1 MGSPHIN
8 GKAQKMDLNLGDDM
22 LGTHLEICCFRREGG
37 AAVDTTAV
45 PGLLVI
51 VSPQITY
58 QDPSSLCHFFKIQSL
73 WLEHPVD

>member
-1 MGSPHIN
+1 
-8 GKAQKMDLNLGDDM
+8 MDLNLGDDM
-22 LGTHLEICCFRREGG
+22 LGTHLEVCYLYHEGG

-58 QDPSSLCHFFKIQSL
+58 
-73 WLEHPVD
+73 

>member
-1 MGSPHIN
+1 MGSSHIN

-22 LGTHLEICCFRREGG
+22 LGTHLEVCYLYHEGG

-58 QDPSSLCHFFKIQSL
+58 
-73 WLEHPVD
+73 